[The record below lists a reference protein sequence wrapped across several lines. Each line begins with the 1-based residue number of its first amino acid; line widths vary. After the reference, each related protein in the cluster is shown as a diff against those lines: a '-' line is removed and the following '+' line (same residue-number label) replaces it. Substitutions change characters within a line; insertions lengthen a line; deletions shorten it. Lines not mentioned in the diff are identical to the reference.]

1 MEIYVFPQLFPT
13 SNIYMCVCVYM
24 YILQG
29 GNVCF
34 AHYCEHPTGLLSVTV
49 SSRMLYLTV
58 IVILI
63 NISLYD
69 ASYI

>member
-1 MEIYVFPQLFPT
+1 
-13 SNIYMCVCVYM
+13 M

-29 GNVCF
+29 GNIYF
-34 AHYCEHPTGLLSVTV
+34 AHYCEHLTGLLSVTV

-63 NISLYD
+63 NINLYD